1 MKFPYAMLRDY
12 VETSLDAHQ
21 IGDVLTMAGFELEGI
36 EEVEGDYVLDIKVM
50 SNRGDGLSVFGLAR
64 EILAKDENAGPTH
77 LYTQARDRFPC
88 PDMEAGEVAART
100 SVTIETSD
108 CNRFACRLFDDIP
121 AAAQSP
127 DWMQKRLRQTGQ
139 RPISLMVDL
148 TNYVMLELGQPLHA
162 FDLDKLAE
170 KRIVV
175 RKAQAGE
182 KLTTL
187 NGIEHELSDDQ
198 MMICDAAR
206 PVGAAGV
213 MGGLDTEVTDA
224 TTHVLLESAHFL
236 NTSIRRTRKQMGL
249 NTEAS
254 YRFERSV
261 DPEGVVAAL
270 NRFAMLLEGVGTVIP
285 GVLDV
290 YPRPPMPAHLRVR
303 MSRVTRLLGM
313 GVSATEAH
321 RYLEALGFTVAGNGE
336 PFEVTAPTWRPDI
349 VREDDVVE
357 EIGRVHGFDRIP
369 EALPIG
375 ATTRGGQSVTE
386 RTVEKLRHL
395 LMAAGFSQCM
405 SHSLRDESPLDGPQD
420 RIGPRVPA
428 SPEHALLRNSL
439 LPSLADSARRNGG
452 RDVHLFEVG
461 RVFWTGEGYQEHR
474 RVALLSHGNLFPPNR
489 AKEPVPTADF
499 FSLKGVLTS
508 LCSDLKFS
516 TPESPDPRLHPT
528 RQAVVEGLG
537 VLGEI
542 HPDAA
547 EAIGLPGGT
556 VLCELDLEALADRMG
571 EDIHYHPISR
581 NPAVRRDIAVIVDKQ
596 VAYESLQKAIE
607 EACGEVLEKQW
618 LFDVYEGTGIP
629 EGKHS
634 LGIALQFRKFENF
647 TDEEANQVREQAAEA
662 LERLGA
668 TMRR

>member
-12 VETSLDAHQ
+12 VDTALDAHQ
-21 IGDVLTMAGFELEGI
+21 VGDVLTMAGFELEGI

-77 LYTQARDRFPC
+77 LYKLGQEGFKVGDE
-88 PDMEAGEVAART
+88 DQNEVANRT

-108 CNRFACRLFDDIP
+108 CNRFACRLFDNVP
-121 AAAQSP
+121 PGAQSP
-127 DWMQKRLRQTGQ
+127 DWMQKRLRQAGQ

-148 TNYVMLELGQPLHA
+148 TNYVMIELGQPLHA
-162 FDLDKLAE
+162 FDLDKLRE

-175 RKAQAGE
+175 RRARPGE

-187 NGIEHELSDDQ
+187 NGIEHELNEEQ
-198 MMICDAAR
+198 MMICDAER

-213 MGGLDTEVTDA
+213 MGGLETEVTDS

-261 DPEGVVAAL
+261 DPEGVVRGL
-270 NRFAMLLEGVGTVIP
+270 NRFALLLEGVGVIVP

-290 YPRPPMPAHLRVR
+290 YPRPPMPAHLRLR
-303 MSRVTRLLGM
+303 MSRAVRLLGM
-313 GVSATEAH
+313 QVSPTEAK
-321 RYLEALGFTVAGNGE
+321 RYLEALGFTVAGSGE

-349 VREDDVVE
+349 VREDDVIE

-369 EALPIG
+369 EDLPFA
-375 ATTRGGQSVTE
+375 ATTRGGQPILE
-386 RTVEKLRHL
+386 RTVDRLRHL
-395 LMAAGFSQCM
+395 LMANGFSQCM
-405 SHSLRDESPLDGPQD
+405 SHSLRDESALDGPQG

-439 LPSLADSARRNGG
+439 LPSLADAARRNGG

-461 RVFWTGEGYQEHR
+461 RVFWVNGGYVEKR
-474 RVALLSHGNLFPPNR
+474 RVALLSQGNLYPPNR
-489 AKEPVPTADF
+489 AKEPVPIADF
-499 FSLKGVLTS
+499 FSLKGVLDS
-508 LCSDLKFS
+508 VCEGLEYAASN
-516 TPESPDPRLHPT
+516 DPRLHPT
-528 RQAVVEGLG
+528 RQADVSGLG

-547 EAIGLPGGT
+547 EATGLPEGT
-556 VLCELDLEALADRMG
+556 VLCELDLEGLAARMS
-571 EDIHYHPISR
+571 EDVHYRPISR
-581 NPAVRRDIAVIVDKQ
+581 NPAVRRDIAVVVDKI
-596 VAYESLQKAIE
+596 VPYESLRKAID

-618 LFDVYEGTGIP
+618 LFDVYDGTGIP

-634 LGIALQFRKFENF
+634 LGIALQLRKFENF
-647 TDEEANQVREQAAEA
+647 TDEEANQVRERAAEA

>member
-77 LYTQARDRFPC
+77 LYTQARDRFPR
-88 PDMEAGEVAART
+88 PDMDAGEVAART

-121 AAAQSP
+121 SAAQSP

-175 RKAQAGE
+175 RKAKAGE

-369 EALPIG
+369 EALPVG

-461 RVFWTGEGYQEHR
+461 RVFWTGDGYHEHR

-508 LCSDLKFS
+508 LCSGLKFL
-516 TPESPDPRLHPT
+516 TPVSPDHRLHPT

-547 EAIGLPGGT
+547 EALGLPGGT
-556 VLCELDLEALADRMG
+556 VLCELDLERLADKMA

-596 VAYESLQKAIE
+596 VAYESLQKAID

-647 TDEEANQVREQAAEA
+647 TDEEANQVREQAVEA